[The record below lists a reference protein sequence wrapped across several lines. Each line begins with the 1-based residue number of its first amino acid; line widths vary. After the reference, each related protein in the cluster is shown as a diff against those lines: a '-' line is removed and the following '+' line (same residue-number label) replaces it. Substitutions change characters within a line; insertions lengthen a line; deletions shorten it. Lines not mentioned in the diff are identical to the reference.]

1 MSEKKSVIER
11 NLINAVI
18 LVIVIGFFV
27 RWVGADVERAANVML
42 ALIGLGA
49 VIFLH
54 ELGHFIAG
62 KLCDINVE
70 AFAIGF
76 GPVVLGVKKLK
87 NFLQVRVLPTIL
99 VKNNDPNGRGL
110 LCFKIPVRCKA
121 GETEYQL
128 RIFPVGGFVK
138 LLGQEDIGADKP
150 SDDPRSFLN
159 KPIWKRI
166 MVGVAGVTF
175 NVIVAIAL
183 FIVVFTIGI
192 KMPPA
197 IVGGVVPGMPADKAG
212 LKAGDKIIAVNSTTN
227 VDFADVAM
235 AAALSGRNEAVGLK
249 VEHRDGTIEDME
261 IKPVKSV
268 TSDRGVREFGI
279 YKPDTL
285 EIAEVLEPNV
295 LFESVGLKPGDK
307 IVAADGKKVEHYWQ
321 FAEVVENALKED
333 IPVEVQRQGQTELVQ
348 TRFKLGLSPT
358 NNYEIR
364 TDDDLGCIYS
374 MVPRLKIAAV
384 AEKRVTFTDGL
395 KLLLGR
401 FGIIRWDVKAGFEL
415 LAGDIIVKV
424 AEINNPTFLELRTL
438 TNEYG
443 DKDEY
448 MPITVL
454 RDGEELSGEVR
465 PVKDGNRF
473 VIGILPEPDIE
484 HPIVA
489 KTIKV
494 GNYEPPA
501 IPSGA
506 EIISIDNEKISDFY
520 DVIRVMRASKG
531 SQIKLK
537 YRMAGSDEIGYVVFK
552 VPENEAVGISSYLDD
567 NVPFKPLEKLYKA
580 AGPFD
585 AVRIGCHKTV
595 VFMVQTYFTLKGLI
609 LGTISPKS
617 LMGPVGMVAVG
628 SRIIAEREFIV
639 YFYVMGLISACLAV
653 VNFLPV
659 PILDGG
665 LVVMLII
672 EKIKGSPVHAKV
684 QEGLT
689 YVGLAVIGA
698 LFVMITYNDIIKV
711 LFNR

>member
-18 LVIVIGFFV
+18 LVIAIGFFV

-87 NFLQVRVLPTIL
+87 NFLQVRILPTIL
-99 VKNNDPNGRGL
+99 VKDNDPNGRGL
-110 LCFKIPVRCKA
+110 LYFKIPFRCRA

-150 SDDPRSFLN
+150 SSDPRSFLN

-175 NVIVAIAL
+175 NVIVAIMF

-212 LKAGDKIIAVNSTTN
+212 LKTGDEIIAVDGKTN
-227 VDFADVAM
+227 IDFTDIAM
-235 AAALSGRNEAVGLK
+235 AAALSGRNESVDLK
-249 VEHRDGTIEDME
+249 VKHRDGIVED
-261 IKPVKSV
+261 IKAAPAASE
-268 TSDRGVREFGI
+268 RGIQEFGI

-285 EIAEVLEPNV
+285 EIANVSEPNI
-295 LFESVGLKPGDK
+295 LFENFGLKPGDK
-307 IVAADGKKVEHYWQ
+307 IVAADGKKVEYYWQ
-321 FAEVVENALKED
+321 FAEIVENALKEE
-333 IPVEVQRQGQTELVQ
+333 IPVEVQRQGQTELAE
-348 TRFKLGLSPT
+348 TRFKLGLT
-358 NNYEIR
+358 LANNYDVK
-364 TDDDLGCIYS
+364 TDADLSNIYS
-374 MVPRLKIAAV
+374 MVPRLKIIAV
-384 AEKRVTFTDGL
+384 TDKRVTFRDRL
-395 KLLLGR
+395 KRLLGS
-401 FGIIRWDVKAGFEL
+401 FGIIKWDVKAGLEL

-424 AEINNPTFLELRTL
+424 ADINNPTFLELRTL
-438 TNEYG
+438 TGEYG
-443 DKDEY
+443 DKY

-454 RDGEELSGEVR
+454 RDGEELSGEVK
-465 PVKDGNRF
+465 PVKDGDRF
-473 VIGILPEPDIE
+473 VIGILPELDIE

-489 KTIKV
+489 KTIV
-494 GNYEPPA
+494 VDGIEPPA

-506 EIISIDNEKISDFY
+506 EIISINNGKISNFY
-520 DVIRVMRASKG
+520 NVIRVMKASKG

-537 YRMAGSDEIGYVVFK
+537 YHIAGSDEIGYVVFK
-552 VPENEAVGISSYLDD
+552 VPQGEAVGISSYLAD
-567 NVPFKPLEKLYKA
+567 NVPFKPLEELYKA

-585 AVRIGCHKTV
+585 AVRIGCRKTV
-595 VFMVQTYFTLKGLI
+595 IFIVQTYITLKGLI

-617 LMGPVGMVAVG
+617 LMGPVGMIAAS
-628 SRIIAEREFIV
+628 SRIIAEREFIM
-639 YFYVMGLISACLAV
+639 YFYFMGLISACLAV
-653 VNFLPV
+653 MNFLPL

-672 EKIKGSPVHAKV
+672 EKIKGSPVHMKV

-689 YVGLAVIGA
+689 YVGLAIIGA
-698 LFVMITYNDIIKV
+698 LFVIITYNDIIRV
-711 LFNR
+711 FFNR

>member
-18 LVIVIGFFV
+18 LVIAIGFFV

-87 NFLQVRVLPTIL
+87 NFLQVRILPTIL
-99 VKNNDPNGRGL
+99 VKDNKPDGQGL
-110 LCFKIPVRCKA
+110 LCFKIPARCKA

-150 SDDPRSFLN
+150 SSDPRSFLN

-175 NVIVAIAL
+175 NVIVAIMF

-212 LKAGDKIIAVNSTTN
+212 LKTGDEIIAVDGKTN
-227 VDFADVAM
+227 IDFTDIAM
-235 AAALSGRNEAVGLK
+235 AAALSGRNESVDLK
-249 VEHRDGTIEDME
+249 VKHRDGIVED
-261 IKPVKSV
+261 IKAAPAASE
-268 TSDRGVREFGI
+268 RGIQEFGI

-285 EIAEVLEPNV
+285 EIANVSEPNI
-295 LFESVGLKPGDK
+295 LFENFGLKPGDK
-307 IVAADGKKVEHYWQ
+307 IVAADGKKVEYYWQ
-321 FAEVVENALKED
+321 FAEIVENALKEE
-333 IPVEVQRQGQTELVQ
+333 IPVEVQRQGQTELAE
-348 TRFKLGLSPT
+348 TRFKLGLT
-358 NNYEIR
+358 LANNYDVK
-364 TDDDLGCIYS
+364 TDADLSNIYS
-374 MVPRLKIAAV
+374 MVPRLKIIAV
-384 AEKRVTFTDGL
+384 TDKRVTFRDRL
-395 KLLLGR
+395 KRLLGS
-401 FGIIRWDVKAGFEL
+401 FGIIKWDVKAGLEL

-424 AEINNPTFLELRTL
+424 ADINNPTFLELRTL
-438 TNEYG
+438 TGEYG
-443 DKDEY
+443 DKY

-454 RDGEELSGEVR
+454 RDGEELSGEVK
-465 PVKDGNRF
+465 PVKDGDRF
-473 VIGILPEPDIE
+473 VIGILPELDIE

-489 KTIKV
+489 KTIV
-494 GNYEPPA
+494 VDGIEPPA

-506 EIISIDNEKISDFY
+506 EIISINNEKISNFY
-520 DVIRVMRASKG
+520 NVIRVMKASKG

-537 YRMAGSDEIGYVVFK
+537 YHIAGSDEIGYVVFK
-552 VPENEAVGISSYLDD
+552 VPQGEAVGISSYLAD
-567 NVPFKPLEKLYKA
+567 NVPFKPLEELYKA

-585 AVRIGCHKTV
+585 AVRIGCRKTV
-595 VFMVQTYFTLKGLI
+595 IFIVQTYITLKGLI

-617 LMGPVGMVAVG
+617 LMGPVGMIAAS
-628 SRIIAEREFIV
+628 SRIIAEREFIM
-639 YFYVMGLISACLAV
+639 YFYFMGLISACLAV
-653 VNFLPV
+653 MNFLPL

-672 EKIKGSPVHAKV
+672 EKIKGSPVHMKV

-689 YVGLAVIGA
+689 YVGLAIIGA
-698 LFVMITYNDIIKV
+698 LFVIITYNDIIRV
-711 LFNR
+711 FFNR